1 MKAISQFVVHV
12 FDLIEAEGAAFRA
25 AVRSEAQRARETSAD
40 VATGF
45 ALLLTSVPL
54 LLAGFGLLAAGMMWW
69 LETILTRPLAAGI
82 TGLAVLLVGGALLLT
97 FRIIA
102 RKRS

>member
-12 FDLIEAEGAAFRA
+12 FDLIEAEGAALRA
-25 AVRSEAQRARETSAD
+25 AVRTEAQRARETSAD

-54 LLAGFGLLAAGMMWW
+54 VLAGFALLAAGMMWW
-69 LETILTRPLAAGI
+69 LETLVTRPLAAAI
-82 TGLAVLLVGGALLLT
+82 TGLVLLIVGGVLLVT
-97 FRIIA
+97 FRLIA
-102 RKRS
+102 RKRL

>member
-12 FDLIEAEGAAFRA
+12 FDLIEAEGVALRS

-45 ALLLTSVPL
+45 ALLLTSVPV

-69 LETILTRPLAAGI
+69 LETIVSRPLAAGI
-82 TGLAVLLVGGALLLT
+82 TGAVALVLGGALLFT
-97 FRIIA
+97 FRQIA
-102 RKRS
+102 RRRT